1 MSRGL
6 RTYNYGILGA
16 IGGLLGWQI
25 SNLAGLSFTGNVYLS
40 EVAVGGLIGLCVG
53 LLIGVTEGLFTLNFA
68 RALRSGAVAAGLGLV
83 AGAIGLPLGE
93 FLFQILGAGFV
104 GRALGWG
111 LFGGLIGLA
120 EGITGG
126 SQMWKGALGG
136 LLGGIVGGGFL
147 EAARDAMKN
156 PFLGKALGLVLLG
169 GSVGALIALIV
180 MLLSRAWLEV
190 TSGKLRGAEFILD
203 KFLKAKG
210 PSVILGS
217 DALKADIVFPDPDI
231 APQHAMLTGD
241 GSHFTLK
248 DMSKTGT
255 FINKRRVEL
264 AQLADRQILRLG
276 NTELV
281 YHEKR

>member
-1 MSRGL
+1 MSRWL

-16 IGGLLGWQI
+16 VGGLLGWQI

-40 EVAVGGLIGLCVG
+40 EVFVGGLIGLCIG

-68 RALRSGAVAAGLGLV
+68 RALRAGLVSAGLGLI

-93 FLFQILGAGFV
+93 ILFQILGAGFI

-147 EAARDAMKN
+147 EAARDGLKN
-156 PFLGKALGLVLLG
+156 PLLGKALGMVLLG
-169 GSVGALIALIV
+169 ASVGALIALIV
-180 MLLSRAWLEV
+180 VLLSRAWIEV
-190 TSGKLRGAEFILD
+190 ASGKLRGAEFILD

-217 DALKADIVFPDPDI
+217 DALKADIVFPDPDVD
-231 APQHAMLTGD
+231 PQHAMLTGD
-241 GSHFTLK
+241 GSHFTIK

-255 FINKRRVEL
+255 YVNKRRVERT
-264 AQLADRQILRLG
+264 QLADRQILRLG
-276 NTELV
+276 NTELI